1 MYIFFYLC
9 QRKKIKARS
18 FVVFSLLFSHTS
30 DRKQFGADPDLTK
43 FMPGLID
50 DVQQDIRHLR
60 TRRKSQTKSQC
71 QNRKPDYV
79 MVVWHRSSYHLHEQ
93 QIFQR
98 RIWKSETQE
107 NCQRAERGTHNDRW
121 NCNSGA
127 ERIRLQDRYFNVGYT
142 PSHDDRHYLRYD
154 CHYSRNDRSSS
165 QNCSSANYSPPVK
178 HNIPKC
184 YCYRIDIDFSNE
196 QHAWRNSPY
205 HNDGRNNSP
214 SPYAPLQ
221 PKYSSNGR
229 EHYIITEKAPK
240 DIHIKVYTQQVKAEN
255 R

>member
-1 MYIFFYLC
+1 MEQVRPPSIDKSKQTDPGS
-9 QRKKIKARS
+9 QRHS
-18 FVVFSLLFSHTS
+18 QSLSQSYMT
-30 DRKQFGADPDLTK
+30 
-43 FMPGLID
+43 PG
-50 DVQQDIRHLR
+50 
-60 TRRKSQTKSQC
+60 QC
-71 QNRKPDYV
+71 TDHSR
-79 MVVWHRSSYHLHEQ
+79 E
-93 QIFQR
+93 I
-98 RIWKSETQE
+98 E
-107 NCQRAERGTHNDRW
+107 QRAERGTHNDRW

-154 CHYSRNDRSSS
+154 CHYSRDDRSSS

-178 HNIPKC
+178 DNIPKC

-205 HNDGRNNSP
+205 HNYGRNHSP

-240 DIHIKVYTQQVKAEN
+240 DIHIKVYTQQVKVEN